1 MVKTPFVSVLM
12 PVYNGEKYLIEAMDS
27 ILNQT
32 YLDFEFIIINDGSTD
47 NTEQIILSYEDPRI
61 RYKKNET
68 NHKLIATLNEGIE
81 LCTGKYIVRMDA
93 DDISALN
100 RIEKQV
106 AFMEENPNVG
116 LCGTWFET
124 FDDTRKKGES
134 NYASE
139 HEEICY
145 KHLYQIH
152 LSHGTAVFRK
162 SILDKLNFRFDKEYA
177 HAEDYDLFTRM
188 ALETK
193 LANLPFV
200 GYAVRHHQN
209 EVSVKFGNIQRAN
222 SLRVRKRLFDLL
234 DTESDEKVLI
244 AFEELN
250 HQNYQ
255 SIDLSDEQTQKM
267 LETLIL
273 GNRNSNYI
281 QTVYFE
287 RQIKTLWLNYCY
299 HKGSFKI
306 YKKSSIL
313 FDENSVKQVRK
324 TKWLIKS
331 MLR

>member
-1 MVKTPFVSVLM
+1 MVYTQIVSVLM
-12 PVYNGEKYLIEAMDS
+12 PVYNGEKYLKEAIDS

-32 YLDFEFIIINDGSTD
+32 FADFEFLIINDGSTD
-47 NTEQIILSYEDPRI
+47 TTEQIILSYEDARI
-61 RYKKNET
+61 RYAKNET
-68 NHKLIATLNEGIE
+68 NLKLIATLNKGIK
-81 LCTGKYIVRMDA
+81 LCKGKYIVRMDA
-93 DDISALN
+93 DDISALD

-106 AFMEENPNVG
+106 EFMEKHPDVG
-116 LCGTWFET
+116 LCGTWFER
-124 FDDTRKKGES
+124 FDETGKKGAAK
-134 NYASE
+134 YAPD
-139 HEEICY
+139 HDVICY

-152 LSHGTAVFRK
+152 LSHGTAIFRK

-250 HQNYQ
+250 HQNYR

-267 LETLIL
+267 LESLIL
-273 GNRNSNYI
+273 GNRNTNYI
-281 QTVYFE
+281 QTDYFE
-287 RQIKTLWLNYCY
+287 SQIKTLWLNYCY
-299 HKGSFKI
+299 HKASFKT

-313 FDENSVKQVRK
+313 FDENSVKQVSK

>member
-1 MVKTPFVSVLM
+1 MNAPVVTVLM
-12 PVYNGEKYLIEAMDS
+12 PVYNGEKYLTEAIDS

-32 YLDFEFIIINDGSTD
+32 FTDFEFLIINDGSTD
-47 NTEQIILSYEDPRI
+47 NSETIILSYDDSRI
-61 RYKKNET
+61 RYEKNET
-68 NHKLIATLNEGIE
+68 NLKLITTLNKGIE
-81 LCTGKYIVRMDA
+81 LCKGKYIVRMDA
-93 DDISALN
+93 DDISALD

-106 AFMEENPNVG
+106 EFMEKHPDVG
-116 LCGTWFET
+116 LCGTWFER
-124 FDDTRKKGES
+124 FDKTGKKGAAK
-134 NYASE
+134 YAPD
-139 HEEICY
+139 HDVICY
-145 KHLYQIH
+145 KHLYQLH
-152 LSHGTAVFRK
+152 LSHGTAIFRK

-255 SIDLSDEQTQKM
+255 SIDLSDEQTKKM
-267 LETLIL
+267 LESLVL
-273 GNRNSNYI
+273 GNQNTNYI
-281 QTVYFE
+281 KTDYFE
-287 RQIKTLWLNYCY
+287 NQIKYLWLNYCY
-299 HKGSFKI
+299 HKSTFNT
-306 YKKSSIL
+306 YRKSQILYDDKLVKTVSRIKWLLKSIL
-313 FDENSVKQVRK
+313 N
-324 TKWLIKS
+324 
-331 MLR
+331 